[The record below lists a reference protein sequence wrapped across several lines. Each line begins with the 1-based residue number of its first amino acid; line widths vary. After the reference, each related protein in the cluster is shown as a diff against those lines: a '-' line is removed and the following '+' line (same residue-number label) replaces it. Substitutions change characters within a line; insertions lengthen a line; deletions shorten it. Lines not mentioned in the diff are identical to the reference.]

1 VLEKSQQLRNEIT
14 ELQASAEILKRE
26 ANTLIE
32 RSKHIA
38 EEIKRISPESEPK
51 KIDAA

>member
-1 VLEKSQQLRNEIT
+1 VIEKSQQLRNEIT
-14 ELQASAEILKRE
+14 ELQASAEMLKSE

-38 EEIKRISPESEPK
+38 QEINKRMSSESQPK
-51 KIDAA
+51 RDAA